1 MTKLDLIEDEYLVDL
16 FSKKGCNKYYDS
28 DGAHKLVFVF
38 ENFQS
43 LSKIFNESITLSL
56 NTGVFNP
63 NICDSKLR
71 NTFEDISL
79 QKHNYQYINKQI
91 KVYEMKISED
101 TFTYHILTSVGIISV
116 RTQDI
121 YCVSVTNAMS
131 NLNNHFIVT
140 IKTFKGDFI
149 QINFNS
155 KTI

>member
-1 MTKLDLIEDEYLVDL
+1 MRSFGLTKEPR
-16 FSKKGCNKYYDS
+16 
-28 DGAHKLVFVF
+28 VF
-38 ENFQS
+38 
-43 LSKIFNESITLSL
+43 IHESI
-56 NTGVFNP
+56 
-63 NICDSKLR
+63 
-71 NTFEDISL
+71 
-79 QKHNYQYINKQI
+79 Q
-91 KVYEMKISED
+91 EMKISED